1 MVIRFHLRYFSR
13 FFQPGRINLKGVTP
27 LKIVVRGKNF
37 EVTNALR
44 EWVEK
49 KVGKVEKY
57 FDNIKEAQVMLS
69 VSHNRHRAEVTIPL
83 DGIVLRGEEETGDM
97 YTSIDKVMDKMER
110 QIEKYKTRIDPRLNG
125 ESVRDFFPGKVGGT
139 SYEEPQVVRTK
150 KFAVKP
156 MPVDEAIMQMN
167 LIGHSF
173 FVFRNADTE
182 EVNVVYTRK
191 DGNYGLIE
199 PEF

>member
-1 MVIRFHLRYFSR
+1 M
-13 FFQPGRINLKGVTP
+13 
-27 LKIVVRGKNF
+27 KIVVRGKNF
-37 EVTNALR
+37 EVTNALK

-49 KVGKVEKY
+49 KIGKVEKY
-57 FDNIKEAQVMLS
+57 FDNIEEAQVKL
-69 VSHNRHRAEVTIPL
+69 VVDGDRHRAEVTIPL

-97 YTSIDKVMDKMER
+97 YASIDNVIDKMER
-110 QIEKYKTRIDPRLNG
+110 QIEKYKTRIDRRLKN
-125 ESVRDFFPGKVGGT
+125 ESVRDLIPERNGRG
-139 SYEEPQVVRTK
+139 YEEPKVVRTK
-150 KFAVKP
+150 RFAVKP

-167 LIGHSF
+167 LIGHNF

-182 EVNVVYTRK
+182 EVNVVYLRN

>member
-1 MVIRFHLRYFSR
+1 M
-13 FFQPGRINLKGVTP
+13 
-27 LKIVVRGKNF
+27 KIVVRGKNF
-37 EVTNALR
+37 EVTNALK

-57 FDNIKEAQVMLS
+57 FDNIEEAQVKL
-69 VSHNRHRAEVTIPL
+69 VVDGERHRAEVTIPL

-97 YTSIDKVMDKMER
+97 YISIDKVIDKMER
-110 QIEKYKTRIDPRLNG
+110 QIEKYKSRIDYKLKN
-125 ESVRDFFPGKVGGT
+125 ESVRDLVPERKTV
-139 SYEEPQVVRTK
+139 EEEIPQVVRTK
-150 KFAVKP
+150 RFAIKP

-173 FVFRNADTE
+173 FVFRNAETE
-182 EVNVVYTRK
+182 EVNVVYARK

>member
-1 MVIRFHLRYFSR
+1 M
-13 FFQPGRINLKGVTP
+13 
-27 LKIVVRGKNF
+27 KIVVRGINF
-37 EVTNALR
+37 EVTNALK

-49 KVGKVEKY
+49 KIGKVEKY
-57 FDNIKEAQVMLS
+57 FDNIEEAQVKL
-69 VSHNRHRAEVTIPL
+69 VVDGDRHRAEVTIPL

-97 YTSIDKVMDKMER
+97 YASIDSVMDKMER
-110 QIEKYKTRIDPRLNG
+110 QIRKYKTRIDRRLKN
-125 ESVRDFFPGKVGGT
+125 ESVRSLVPERNDEG
-139 SYEEPQVVRTK
+139 YEAPHVVKTK
-150 KFAVKP
+150 RFAVKP

-167 LIGHSF
+167 LIAHNF

-182 EVNVVYTRK
+182 EVNVVYLRN

>member
-1 MVIRFHLRYFSR
+1 M
-13 FFQPGRINLKGVTP
+13 
-27 LKIVVRGKNF
+27 KIVVRGKNF

-57 FDNIKEAQVMLS
+57 FDNIEEAQVMLT
-69 VSHNRHRAEVTIPL
+69 VNRDRHRAEVTIPL

-97 YTSIDKVMDKMER
+97 YASIDNVMEKMER
-110 QIEKYKTRIDPRLNG
+110 QIEKYKSRIDPRLKG
-125 ESVRDFFPGKVGGT
+125 ESVRDLFPGKSGAAYT
-139 SYEEPQVVRTK
+139 PLQQVVRTK
-150 KFAVKP
+150 RFAVKP

-191 DGNYGLIE
+191 DGNFGLIE

>member
-1 MVIRFHLRYFSR
+1 
-13 FFQPGRINLKGVTP
+13 

-37 EVTNALR
+37 EVTNALK

-49 KVGKVEKY
+49 KLGKLEKY
-57 FDNIKEAQVMLS
+57 FDYMEEAQVTL
-69 VSHNRHRAEVTIPL
+69 VVNRDRHRAEVTIPL
-83 DGIVLRGEEETGDM
+83 DGIVIRGEEETGDM
-97 YTSIDKVMDKMER
+97 YASIDMVIDKIER
-110 QIEKYKTRIDPRLNG
+110 QIKKYKTKIDRKLKN
-125 ESVRDFFPGKVGGT
+125 ESVKDLVQQRAPGE
-139 SYEEPQVVRTK
+139 YEDDGPKVVRTK
-150 KFAVKP
+150 RFAVKP

-182 EVNVVYTRK
+182 EVNVVYLRN

-199 PEF
+199 PEI

>member
-1 MVIRFHLRYFSR
+1 
-13 FFQPGRINLKGVTP
+13 VTP
-27 LKIVVRGKNF
+27 LKVVVRGKNF

-57 FDNIKEAQVMLS
+57 FDNIEEAQVMLS
-69 VSHNRHRAEVTIPL
+69 VSRDRHRAEVTIPL

-97 YTSIDKVMDKMER
+97 YNSIDNVMDKMER
-110 QIEKYKTRIDPRLNG
+110 QIDRYKSRIDPRLKG
-125 ESVRDFFPGKVGGT
+125 ESVRDLFPGRT
-139 SYEEPQVVRTK
+139 AADYELPQVVRTK
-150 KFAVKP
+150 RFAVKP
-156 MPVDEAIMQMN
+156 MPIDEAIMQMN
-167 LIGHSF
+167 LIGHNF

>member
-1 MVIRFHLRYFSR
+1 M
-13 FFQPGRINLKGVTP
+13 
-27 LKIVVRGKNF
+27 KIVVRGKNF
-37 EVTNALR
+37 EVTNALK

-49 KVGKVEKY
+49 KIGKVEKY
-57 FDNIKEAQVMLS
+57 FDNIEEAQVKL
-69 VSHNRHRAEVTIPL
+69 VVDGDRHRAEVTIPL

-97 YTSIDKVMDKMER
+97 YASIDNVIDKMER
-110 QIEKYKTRIDPRLNG
+110 QIEKYKTRIDRRLKN
-125 ESVRDFFPGKVGGT
+125 ESVRDFVPERNGFG
-139 SYEEPQVVRTK
+139 YEAPQVVRTK
-150 KFAVKP
+150 RFAVKP

-182 EVNVVYTRK
+182 EVNVVYLRH

>member
-1 MVIRFHLRYFSR
+1 M
-13 FFQPGRINLKGVTP
+13 
-27 LKIVVRGKNF
+27 KIVVRGINF
-37 EVTNALR
+37 EVTNALK

-49 KVGKVEKY
+49 KTGKVEKY
-57 FDNIKEAQVMLS
+57 FDNIEEAQVKL
-69 VSHNRHRAEVTIPL
+69 VVDGDRHRAEVTIPL

-97 YTSIDKVMDKMER
+97 YASIDSVMDKMER
-110 QIEKYKTRIDPRLNG
+110 QIRKYKTRIDRRLKN
-125 ESVRDFFPGKVGGT
+125 ESVRSLVPERNDEG
-139 SYEEPQVVRTK
+139 YESPHVVKTK
-150 KFAVKP
+150 RFAVKP

-167 LIGHSF
+167 LIAHNF

-182 EVNVVYTRK
+182 EVNVVYLRN

>member
-1 MVIRFHLRYFSR
+1 MR
-13 FFQPGRINLKGVTP
+13 
-27 LKIVVRGKNF
+27 IVVRGKNF

-57 FDNIKEAQVMLS
+57 FDNIGEAQVMLS
-69 VSHNRHRAEVTIPL
+69 VSRGRHRAEVTIPL
-83 DGIVLRGEEETGDM
+83 DGIVLRGEEETEDM
-97 YTSIDKVMDKMER
+97 YASIDKVMDKMER
-110 QIEKYKTRIDPRLNG
+110 QIEKYKSRIDPRLKG
-125 ESVRDFFPGKVGGT
+125 GSVRDLFPGRPPVE
-139 SYEEPQVVRTK
+139 YELPQVVRTK
-150 KFAVKP
+150 RFAVKP

-182 EVNVVYTRK
+182 EVNVVYARK

>member
-1 MVIRFHLRYFSR
+1 MR
-13 FFQPGRINLKGVTP
+13 
-27 LKIVVRGKNF
+27 IVVRGKNF

-57 FDNIKEAQVMLS
+57 FDNIEEAQVMLS
-69 VSHNRHRAEVTIPL
+69 VSRGRHRAEVTIPL
-83 DGIVLRGEEETGDM
+83 DGIVLRGEEETEDM

-110 QIEKYKTRIDPRLNG
+110 QIEKYKSRIYPRLKDQ
-125 ESVRDFFPGKVGGT
+125 SVRFPGKAAAE
-139 SYEEPQVVRTK
+139 SEMPQVVRTK
-150 KFAVKP
+150 RFALKP
-156 MPVDEAIMQMN
+156 MPVEEAILQMN
-167 LIGHSF
+167 LIGHNF
-173 FVFRNADTE
+173 FVFRNSDTE
-182 EVNVVYTRK
+182 EVNVVYARK

>member
-1 MVIRFHLRYFSR
+1 M
-13 FFQPGRINLKGVTP
+13 
-27 LKIVVRGKNF
+27 KIVVRGKNF
-37 EVTNALR
+37 EVTNALK

-49 KVGKVEKY
+49 KIGKVEKY
-57 FDNIKEAQVMLS
+57 FDNIEEAQVKL
-69 VSHNRHRAEVTIPL
+69 VVDGDRHRAEVTIPL

-97 YTSIDKVMDKMER
+97 YASIDNVIDKMER
-110 QIEKYKTRIDPRLNG
+110 QIEKYKTRIERRLKN
-125 ESVRDFFPGKVGGT
+125 ESVRDLIPESIGGE
-139 SYEEPQVVRTK
+139 YEEPKVVRTK
-150 KFAVKP
+150 RFAVKP

-167 LIGHSF
+167 LIGHNF

-182 EVNVVYTRK
+182 EVNVVYLRK